1 MIRDTRRQRLSWW
14 AGAVALPLILIATL
28 LGVVTSA
35 DTAIE
40 RIPVA
45 LVNNDEL
52 VERTDDNGE
61 EEIILASRPLVTELV
76 SSDDFEVNW
85 VITGSSQAADLLAAG
100 EVYAVLEIPENFS
113 EAVLSLDTDSPEQA
127 TFSITTDPSHS
138 YLAGVLSDQLG
149 ATIAST
155 ISAEFGREI
164 TAGLFT
170 AIVDLGDGITEAAEG
185 AEEVAEATQE
195 LADGVSDVK
204 EGSEELAEGTSD
216 LADGYIEFDDG
227 LEDYLDGLRKLADG
241 AEELNR
247 GTKQLPALADGV
259 ETYTDGVSGLS
270 GALSAY
276 LGDGVDLTAITY
288 TDGEGNTVSDPTLGQ
303 LRGLPAVTGNA
314 ALDKKLGDFIT
325 DLSTAAAGGTTLA
338 TNVDTAISGVRTGIT
353 GLDEGA
359 DALAENSY
367 TLQEGSDDIRSG
379 LIDLADGVREFDD
392 GIGDLEEGTAE
403 LAEGMEEF
411 ADGLSD
417 AASDI
422 AAEGL
427 EEPSDSEL
435 DTLLSPIGFVE
446 DDRPESIGFQETLT
460 SVFVPVALWFVA
472 LLGTLRLPS
481 LSHRIL
487 GSTATTARIVRKS
500 LLPVLGTVAIQAI
513 VAIALMHTLGGLALG
528 DLGWSTLVVTST
540 ALGFTAA
547 HYFVWLWKP
556 QLLASLSIAAGVIQV
571 ITLGT
576 LIPLEALPGL
586 YQTLGGFSPMA
597 WSADALIAA
606 IAGGDSGRISAGV
619 AGLLAITAVSLV
631 LARLV
636 LGRLRARAMRET
648 LGLTDAV

>member
-76 SSDDFEVNW
+76 SNDDFEVNW

-227 LEDYLDGLRKLADG
+227 LDKYLDGLRKLADG

-247 GTKQLPALADGV
+247 GTEELPALADGV
-259 ETYTDGVSGLS
+259 EAYTDGVTRLS
-270 GALSAY
+270 
-276 LGDGVDLTAITY
+276 
-288 TDGEGNTVSDPTLGQ
+288 ETLK
-303 LRGLPAVTGNA
+303 GLPAGTPA
-314 ALDKKLGDFIT
+314 TALEDGLAELATQG
-325 DLSTAAAGGTTLA
+325 STLA

-367 TLQEGSDDIRSG
+367 PLQEGSDDIRSG
-379 LIDLADGVREFDD
+379 LIDLADGVEEFDD

-528 DLGWSTLVVTST
+528 DLGWSTLVVSST

>member
-185 AEEVAEATQE
+185 AEEVAEATEE
-195 LADGVSDVK
+195 LADGVSELK
-204 EGSEELAEGTSD
+204 EGSQELAEGTSD

-227 LEDYLDGLRKLADG
+227 LEEYLDGLRKLADG
-241 AEELNR
+241 AEDLNR
-247 GTKQLPALADGV
+247 GTEGLPALADGV
-259 ETYTDGVSGLS
+259 ETYTDGVSGL
-270 GALSAY
+270 ATL
-276 LGDGVDLTAITY
+276 LGVYQQANLLGGGGQTVADLIPGTP
-288 TDGEGNTVSDPTLGQ
+288 SPTGDK
-303 LRGLPAVTGNA
+303 T
-314 ALDKKLGDFIT
+314 LDDLIT
-325 DLSTAAAGGTTLA
+325 DLSTAAAGGSTLA
-338 TNVDTAISGVRTGIT
+338 TSVDTAISGVRTGIT

-367 TLQEGSDDIRSG
+367 SLQEGSDDIRSG
-379 LIDLADGVREFDD
+379 LIDLADGVEEFDD

-540 ALGFTAA
+540 ALGFTAV

-556 QLLASLSIAAGVIQV
+556 RLLASLSISAGVIQV
-571 ITLGT
+571 ITLGSV
-576 LIPLEALPGL
+576 IPLEALPGL

-619 AGLLAITAVSLV
+619 AGLLAITAVSLA
-631 LARLV
+631 LARIA

>member
-1 MIRDTRRQRLSWW
+1 MIRENRRQRLLWW
-14 AGAVALPLILIATL
+14 AGAVTLPLILIATL

-52 VERTDDNGE
+52 VERIDDDGE

-76 SSDDFEVNW
+76 ASEDFEVNW
-85 VITGSSQAADLLAAG
+85 VITGSSQAAELLAAG
-100 EVYAVLEIPENFS
+100 EVYAVLEIPANFS
-113 EAVLSLDTDSPEQA
+113 EAVLTLDTDTPEQA

-138 YLAGVLSDQLG
+138 YLAGVLADQLG

-170 AIVDLGDGITEAAEG
+170 AIVDLGDGITEAAEA
-185 AEEVAEATQE
+185 AEEVADATEE
-195 LADGVSDVK
+195 LADGVSELK
-204 EGSEELAEGTSD
+204 EGSEELLDGTND

-227 LEDYLDGLRKLADG
+227 LEEYLDGLRKLADG

-247 GTKQLPALADGV
+247 GTKDLPALGEALKAYVVNEQILAIIEGEVIPV
-259 ETYTDGVSGLS
+259 ET
-270 GALSAY
+270 
-276 LGDGVDLTAITY
+276 
-288 TDGEGNTVSDPTLGQ
+288 PTLAQ
-303 LRGLPAVTGNA
+303 LQGLPPGTNPELDRDLPDLIDAVDD
-314 ALDKKLGDFIT
+314 AL
-325 DLSTAAAGGTTLA
+325 
-338 TNVDTAISGVRTGIT
+338 SGVRTGIT

-367 TLQEGSDDIRSG
+367 PLQEGSDDIRSG
-379 LIDLADGVREFDD
+379 IIDLADGVGEFDE
-392 GIGDLEEGTAE
+392 GIGDLEEGTTE
-403 LAEGMEEF
+403 LSEGMTEF

-422 AAEGL
+422 ADEGL
-427 EEPSDSEL
+427 EEPSDAEL
-435 DTLLSPIGFVE
+435 DTLLAPIGFLE
-446 DDRPESIGFQETLT
+446 DDSPERIGFQETLT
-460 SVFVPVALWFVA
+460 SVFVPIALWFVA
-472 LLGTLRLPS
+472 LLGTLRLPA
-481 LSHRIL
+481 LRHRIL
-487 GSTATTARIVRKS
+487 GSTASTARIVRKS
-500 LLPVLGTVAIQAI
+500 LVPVLGTVAIQAI
-513 VAIALMHTLGGLALG
+513 VAIVLMHTLGGLALG
-528 DLGWSTLVVTST
+528 DLGWSTLIVSST

-547 HYFVWLWKP
+547 HYMVWLWRP
-556 QLLASLSIAAGVIQV
+556 QLLVSLSVAAGVIQV

-586 YQTLGGFSPMA
+586 YQTLGGLSPMA

-606 IAGGDSGRISAGV
+606 IAGADSGRISASV
-619 AGLLAITAVSLV
+619 AGLLALAAISFV
-631 LARLV
+631 LARLA
-636 LGRLRARAMRET
+636 LGRARTRVMRET

>member
-76 SSDDFEVNW
+76 SNDDFEVNW
-85 VITGSSQAADLLAAG
+85 VITGSTQAADLLAAG

-185 AEEVAEATQE
+185 AEEVAEATEE
-195 LADGVSDVK
+195 LADGVSELKD
-204 EGSEELAEGTSD
+204 GSEELAEGTSD

-227 LEDYLDGLRKLADG
+227 LEEYLDGLRKLADG

-247 GTKQLPALADGV
+247 GTKELPALADGV
-259 ETYTDGVSGLS
+259 ETYTDGVSGL
-270 GALSAY
+270 ATL
-276 LGDGVDLTAITY
+276 LGVYQQANLLGGGGQTVADLIPGTP
-288 TDGEGNTVSDPTLGQ
+288 SPTGDK
-303 LRGLPAVTGNA
+303 T
-314 ALDKKLGDFIT
+314 LDDLIT
-325 DLSTAAAGGTTLA
+325 DLSAAAAGGTTLA
-338 TNVDTAISGVRTGIT
+338 TSVDTAISGVRTGIT

-367 TLQEGSDDIRSG
+367 PLQEGSDDIRSG
-379 LIDLADGVREFDD
+379 IIDLADGVKEFDE
-392 GIGDLEEGTAE
+392 GIGDLEEGTTE

-422 AAEGL
+422 ADEGL

-435 DTLLSPIGFVE
+435 DTLLSPIGFLE

-472 LLGTLRLPS
+472 LLGTLRLPA

-500 LLPVLGTVAIQAI
+500 LLPVLGTVAIQAV

-528 DLGWSTLVVTST
+528 DLGWSTLVVSST
-540 ALGFTAA
+540 ALGFTAL
-547 HYFVWLWKP
+547 HYFVWLWRP
-556 QLLASLSIAAGVIQV
+556 QQLVQLSISAGIIQV
-571 ITLGT
+571 ITLGS

-606 IAGGDSGRISAGV
+606 IAGSDTGRISAGV
-619 AGLLAITAVSLV
+619 AGLLGLTSVSLV
-631 LARLV
+631 LARIA
-636 LGRLRARAMRET
+636 LGRLRGRAMRET

>member
-1 MIRDTRRQRLSWW
+1 MIGQQRQRRLGWW

-28 LGVVTSA
+28 LGVVTTA

-52 VERTDDNGE
+52 VEQTDEDGE

-76 SSDDFEVNW
+76 SNDDFEVNW
-85 VITGSSQAADLLAAG
+85 VITGSSQAAELLAAG
-100 EVYAVLEIPENFS
+100 EVYAVLEIPANFS
-113 EAVLSLDTDSPEQA
+113 EAVLTLDGDNPEQA
-127 TFSITTDPSHS
+127 NFSITTDPSHS
-138 YLAGVLSDQLG
+138 YLAGILSDQLG

-170 AIVDLGDGITEAAEG
+170 AIVDLGDGITEAADG
-185 AEEVAEATQE
+185 AEEVAEATEE
-195 LADGVSDVK
+195 LADGVSELKD
-204 EGSEELAEGTSD
+204 GSEELLDGTND

-227 LEDYLDGLRKLADG
+227 LTEYLDGLRELADG

-247 GTKQLPALADGV
+247 GTTELPALSAGTAAYIEGLQDLLDLINLFYVVEGGDIPAPNTTIGDILKAQEEPETLGDRQSDAQFLDADLSDLL
-259 ETYTDGVSGLS
+259 ETVDSLLTDE
-270 GALSAY
+270 GAELTSNLSA
-276 LGDGVDLTAITY
+276 
-288 TDGEGNTVSDPTLGQ
+288 
-303 LRGLPAVTGNA
+303 
-314 ALDKKLGDFIT
+314 
-325 DLSTAAAGGTTLA
+325 
-338 TNVDTAISGVRTGIT
+338 AISGVRTGIT

-367 TLQEGSDDIRSG
+367 PLEEGSDEIRSG
-379 LIDLADGVREFDD
+379 IIDLADGVEEFDD
-392 GIGDLEEGTAE
+392 GVGDLDEGTTE
-403 LAEGMEEF
+403 LAEGMGEF
-411 ADGLSD
+411 ADELSD
-417 AASDI
+417 AASEI
-422 AAEGL
+422 AEEGV

-435 DTLLSPIGFVE
+435 DTLMAPINFRE

-472 LLGTLRLPS
+472 LLGTLRLPA
-481 LSHRIL
+481 LSQRIL

-500 LLPVLGTVAIQAI
+500 LLPVLGTVAIQAV

-528 DLGWSTLVVTST
+528 DLGWSTLVVSAT
-540 ALGFTAA
+540 ALGFTAV
-547 HYFVWLWKP
+547 HYLVWLWRP
-556 QLLASLSIAAGVIQV
+556 QLLVSLSVAAGVIQV
-571 ITLGT
+571 ITLGA

-586 YQTLGGFSPMA
+586 YQTLGGLSPMA

-606 IAGGDSGRISAGV
+606 IAGADTGRVAAGV
-619 AGLLAITAVSLV
+619 FGLFVLGALSLI
-631 LARLV
+631 LARLA
-636 LGRLRARAMRET
+636 LGQARVRAMRAA

>member
-1 MIRDTRRQRLSWW
+1 MRDTRYQRWSWW

-52 VERTDDNGE
+52 VERTDEDGE

-85 VITGSSQAADLLAAG
+85 VITGSSQAAELLAAG
-100 EVYAVLEIPENFS
+100 EVYAVLEIPANFS
-113 EAVLSLDTDSPEQA
+113 EAVLSLETDTPEQA

-155 ISAEFGREI
+155 ISAEFGRDI

-170 AIVDLGDGITEAAEG
+170 AIVDLGDGITEAAEA
-185 AEEVAEATQE
+185 AEEVAEGT
-195 LADGVSDVK
+195 S
-204 EGSEELAEGTSD
+204 ELAEGVTELKDGSKELSEGTSE

-227 LEDYLDGLRKLADG
+227 LEEYLDGLRKLADG

-247 GTKQLPALADGV
+247 GTKELPDLADGV
-259 ETYTDGVSGLS
+259 EAYTDGVSGLS

-276 LGDGVDLTAITY
+276 LVDEVDLTTITF
-288 TDGEGNTVSDPTLGQ
+288 TDDDGNIITDPTLGQ
-303 LRGLPAVTGNA
+303 LQGFPAVTGNE
-314 ALDKKLGDFIT
+314 ALDSKIADYIT
-325 DLSTAAAGGTTLA
+325 SLSEAADGGSTLA
-338 TNVDTAISGVRTGIT
+338 TGVDTAITGVRTGIT

-367 TLQEGSDDIRSG
+367 PLQEGSDDIRSG
-379 LIDLADGVREFDD
+379 IIDLADGVKDFDE
-392 GIGDLEEGTAE
+392 GIGELEEGTTE

-422 AAEGL
+422 ADEGL
-427 EEPSDSEL
+427 EEPSDAEL
-435 DTLLSPIGFVE
+435 DTLLSPIGFLE
-446 DDRPESIGFQETLT
+446 DDRPESVGFQETLT

-472 LLGTLRLPS
+472 LLGTLRLPP

-487 GSTATTARIVRKS
+487 GSTASTARIVRKS
-500 LLPVLGTVAIQAI
+500 LVPVLATVAIQAI
-513 VAIALMHTLGGLALG
+513 VAIALMHTLGGLVLG
-528 DLGWSTLVVTST
+528 DLGWSTLVISST
-540 ALGFTAA
+540 ALGFTAV
-547 HYFVWLWKP
+547 HYLVWLWRP
-556 QLLASLSIAAGVIQV
+556 QLLVSLSIGAGVIQV

-586 YQTLGGFSPMA
+586 YQTLGGVSPMA

-606 IAGGDSGRISAGV
+606 IAGADSGRISAGV
-619 AGLLAITAVSLV
+619 LGLLALAAVSLV
-631 LARLV
+631 LARLA
-636 LGRLRARAMRET
+636 LGRARVRAMRET
-648 LGLTDAV
+648 LGLTDTV